1 MATAHDQHTRTRE
14 VGTTSWKRW
23 VVAIAV
29 IVALVV
35 AVALLIV
42 YGGGGSGG
50 TGGY

>member
-1 MATAHDQHTRTRE
+1 MATAHDQHTRMRAT
-14 VGTTSWKRW
+14 GPTSGKRW

-29 IVALVV
+29 VVALVI

-42 YGGGGSGG
+42 YGGGGAGG